1 MFKKTLTGVLA
12 ALLLVCF
19 AGGIGFAAD
28 VKVFRLGLISAEEH
42 PVTKASKKFGEL
54 VKERTKGAI
63 EVQVFPGGTLG
74 GEVEL
79 QDMVSNG
86 SLDMMSI
93 GSGIPAAINTQ
104 FKLLNMPFLWDSQ
117 DQMIAFANSGIQDE
131 MNNIYTEKSGIKVLA
146 SNWDQGIR
154 HTLTKKPINSLADFK
169 GVKIRVPQL
178 PEWVD
183 MWKLVGTNPTQLPFP
198 EVYTSLQQGVV
209 DAMECPLYWI
219 FAGSFYEQAKHLILT
234 GHVMYY
240 NLLMINEDKFNQLS
254 PEFQKIMLDAAKE
267 AGDYETKL
275 TRDIDADLRAK
286 MEAKGVKFMEVD
298 RAEMAKIVRPVIESW
313 TKVFGADLLKKVDEF
328 KAKNK

>member
-1 MFKKTLTGVLA
+1 MFKKALIGGLLA
-12 ALLLVCF
+12 LVIVCL
-19 AGGIGFAAD
+19 AGSLFVASA
-28 VKVFRLGLISAEEH
+28 KTTFRLGLISAEEH
-42 PVTKASKKFGEL
+42 PVTKASKKFAEM
-54 VKERTKGAI
+54 VKERTKGEI
-63 EVQVFPGGTLG
+63 DVQVFPGGTLG

-86 SLDMMSI
+86 TLDMMSI
-93 GSGIPAAINTQ
+93 GTGIPAAINTQ

-117 DQMIAFANSGIQDE
+117 DQMIAFANSSIQEE
-131 MNNIYTEKSGIKVLA
+131 MNEAYTKKSGVKVLA

-154 HTLTKKPINSLADFK
+154 HTLTKKPINSLEDLK

-183 MWKLVGTNPTQLPFP
+183 MWKLAGANPTQLPFP

-219 FAGSFYEQAKHLILT
+219 YAGSFYEQAKHLILT

-240 NLLMINEDKFNQLS
+240 NQLMINENKFKKLS
-254 PEFQKIMLDAAKE
+254 AEYQKIMLDAAKE
-267 AGDYETKL
+267 AGEHQTKL
-275 TRDIDADLRAK
+275 TRDIDAGLRAK

-298 RAEMAKIVRPVIESW
+298 RAKMAKIVRPVLESW
-313 TKVFGADLLKKVDEF
+313 TKVFGADLLKKVDDF
-328 KAKNK
+328 KANYK

>member
-1 MFKKTLTGVLA
+1 MFNKALTGVLA
-12 ALLLVCF
+12 ALLLICF

-28 VKVFRLGLISAEEH
+28 ATVFRLGLISAEEH

-93 GSGIPAAINTQ
+93 GTGIPAAINTQ

-117 DQMIAFANSGIQDE
+117 EQMIAFANSSIQDE
-131 MNNIYTEKSGIKVLA
+131 MNEKYTAKSGVKVLA

-154 HTLTKKPINSLADFK
+154 HTLTKKPINSLGDFK

-219 FAGSFYEQAKHLILT
+219 FAGSFFEQAKHLILT

-240 NLLMINEDKFNQLS
+240 NQLMINEDKFKQLS

-275 TRDIDADLRAK
+275 TRDIDAGLRAK

-298 RAEMAKIVRPVIESW
+298 RAEMAKIVRPVMESW

-328 KAKNK
+328 KASYK